1 LQTHLKE
8 RLTGAALLVLIV
20 ALLVPE
26 MFRGH
31 PTATPQ
37 STSSALDGPPVRS
50 YTIDLRDNEAA
61 QPLPGGA
68 PLSASPA
75 QSASAPAATEGS
87 AVAPPAPSAA
97 SAPRPAA
104 VTPLASAPA
113 HAAAPAGWTVQ
124 VGSFARRDFAERMAR
139 QMKAKGFAV
148 QVAGPDDKGLYRVR
162 SAAFADRAR
171 ATALRQQMLQK
182 GLKPIVNT
190 LP

>member
-1 LQTHLKE
+1 MQTHLKE

-113 HAAAPAGWTVQ
+113 HAAAPAGWT
-124 VGSFARRDFAERMAR
+124 
-139 QMKAKGFAV
+139 
-148 QVAGPDDKGLYRVR
+148 
-162 SAAFADRAR
+162 
-171 ATALRQQMLQK
+171 
-182 GLKPIVNT
+182 
-190 LP
+190 